1 MQAVRDIQSLTLE
14 KTLITHRYS
23 QLLTHM
29 TNKTQQYLNK
39 RTVNRVTTQWA
50 QRLALSLG
58 MCLLIG
64 GLLPHTGTSQTT
76 NTKGQAE
83 SATQPQHLHVTPE
96 PSSAPEPHPRGTCYE
111 NIPCYKKTLE
121 TVLKKLG
128 TEQALQVIEEIVKKD
143 HTALREAHN
152 LTHYVGRMSYHH
164 LKDVTAVMSQCTPA
178 HQSGCYHGALEAYL
192 TSKPKIQ
199 PDDVV
204 AICNPKLEKE
214 KGRFAYFNCFHGL
227 GHGLTMHLNH
237 DIKQALALCDTLHT
251 EWDQQ
256 SCYGGV
262 FMEGVVAGINGSQQH
277 SGHHGTHS
285 RHHQD
290 IKLIEPTNPLYPCSD
305 LDEKYLSECYMM
317 QTSII
322 LHLTQYDFA
331 KAFRECDKAPET
343 MRPTCYQSMGRDISG
358 HTLRNIEQSTHLCQL
373 GTATHQNRCF
383 IGVVKNFLNVSGR
396 ASDNAFEFCR
406 QIPEQHKRDCHY
418 AIGEELLT
426 LYAEPQQ
433 RTQACARSETAYTQ
447 DCRQGARLALDQSS
461 LSIIANPNKFQLN

>member
-1 MQAVRDIQSLTLE
+1 MF
-14 KTLITHRYS
+14 LI
-23 QLLTHM
+23 
-29 TNKTQQYLNK
+29 
-39 RTVNRVTTQWA
+39 
-50 QRLALSLG
+50 
-58 MCLLIG
+58 IG

-76 NTKGQAE
+76 TVKEQAE
-83 SATQPQHLHVTPE
+83 SPTRPQHLNITPE
-96 PSSAPEPHPRGTCYE
+96 PSAAPGTPTHGTCYE

-143 HTALREAHN
+143 HAALREAHN
-152 LTHYVGRMSYHH
+152 LTHHVGRMSYHH

-192 TSKPKIQ
+192 TSKPRIQ
-199 PDDVV
+199 SDDVV
-204 AICNPKLEKE
+204 AICSPNLEKE

-237 DIKQALALCDTLHT
+237 DIKQALALCDTLNT
-251 EWDQQ
+251 AWDQQ

-262 FMEGVVAGINGSQQH
+262 FMEGVVTGINGSQQH
-277 SGHHGTHS
+277 SGHHGKEAQ
-285 RHHQD
+285 HHKT
-290 IKLIEPTNPLYPCSD
+290 KLVDPKNPLYPCSE
-305 LDEKYLSECYMM
+305 LDEKYLRECYMM

-331 KAFRECDKAPET
+331 KGFGVCDTAPEG
-343 MRPTCYQSMGRDISG
+343 MKPTCYQSMGRDISG
-358 HTLRNIEQSTHLCQL
+358 HTLRNIDESIRLCQL
-373 GTATHQNRCF
+373 GVATHQNRCF

-406 QIPEQHKRDCHY
+406 QAPEQHKQDCHN
-418 AIGEELLT
+418 AIGEELLV

-433 RTQACARSETAYTQ
+433 RTQACARSETQYIQ
-447 DCRQGARLALDQSS
+447 DCRQGARLILEQSS
-461 LSIIANPNKFQLN
+461 TLISRASPVS